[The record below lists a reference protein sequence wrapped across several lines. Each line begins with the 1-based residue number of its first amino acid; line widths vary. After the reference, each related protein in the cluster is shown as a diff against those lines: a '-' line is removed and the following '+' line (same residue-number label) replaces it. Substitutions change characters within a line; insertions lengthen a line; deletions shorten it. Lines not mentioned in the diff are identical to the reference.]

1 MRIKQPKTIIY
12 VFAFVIL
19 LLLPKFLSTFN
30 LILFE
35 YALVFSIVA
44 LGFNLLFGY
53 TGLLS
58 FGHGAYFAAGA
69 YTVAML
75 NKYLPSIYSLEILLI
90 GAIIVSLVLSAG
102 FGFLCVRHTK
112 IFFAILTLALSML
125 VYALLFK
132 FYDITGGSDGLYVKI
147 PLVLGVTLE
156 GIRRPHFLSGIYYY
170 ILLGLF
176 ILSFVVMK
184 GIVSSPF
191 GKALQAIRDNEI
203 RAEQIGIRVRRYRLY
218 SFMISG
224 LYTGLGGA
232 LWSFIN
238 GQVTPDISHWVFS
251 GEIVYMALLGG
262 FTVFE
267 GPIVGALIFT
277 FLKLYAMGSTEYWM
291 FIIGATLIILVLVL
305 PTGILGTA
313 LKFAHKIRLSERK

>member
-90 GAIIVSLVLSAG
+90 GA
-102 FGFLCVRHTK
+102 
-112 IFFAILTLALSML
+112 
-125 VYALLFK
+125 
-132 FYDITGGSDGLYVKI
+132 
-147 PLVLGVTLE
+147 
-156 GIRRPHFLSGIYYY
+156 
-170 ILLGLF
+170 
-176 ILSFVVMK
+176 
-184 GIVSSPF
+184 
-191 GKALQAIRDNEI
+191 
-203 RAEQIGIRVRRYRLY
+203 
-218 SFMISG
+218 
-224 LYTGLGGA
+224 
-232 LWSFIN
+232 
-238 GQVTPDISHWVFS
+238 
-251 GEIVYMALLGG
+251 
-262 FTVFE
+262 
-267 GPIVGALIFT
+267 
-277 FLKLYAMGSTEYWM
+277 
-291 FIIGATLIILVLVL
+291 
-305 PTGILGTA
+305 
-313 LKFAHKIRLSERK
+313 